1 VNKYFLLYV
10 IRITFAKIK
19 LFTQTTNSN
28 TSILQ
33 HINTMRDLKTFLD
46 EKVELYNRP
55 QFIADDPI
63 QIPHRFTKLQDVE
76 IMGFWTAILAWG
88 QRKTIINK
96 ANELVELMDG
106 APHDF
111 IVNHSESDRKRFLDF
126 KHRTFQVTDTLYFL
140 EFLQYFYKKNNSL
153 ETAFTQFF
161 DDNDE
166 TVERALTGFHDLFF
180 SLDVA
185 PTRTRKHIATPVR
198 KSSCKRLNMFLR
210 WMVRDDDKGVDLGLW
225 KGIKPAQL
233 LMPLDVHVERVG
245 RSLGLINRKQRDWKT
260 VLELTQGLREFD
272 PEDPVKYDFAL
283 FGIGVMEK

>member
-1 VNKYFLLYV
+1 
-10 IRITFAKIK
+10 
-19 LFTQTTNSN
+19 
-28 TSILQ
+28 
-33 HINTMRDLKTFLD
+33 MRDLKTFLD

-111 IVNHSESDRKRFLDF
+111 MVNHSESDRKRFLDF

-272 PEDPVKYDFAL
+272 LKTL
-283 FGIGVMEK
+283 

>member
-1 VNKYFLLYV
+1 
-10 IRITFAKIK
+10 
-19 LFTQTTNSN
+19 
-28 TSILQ
+28 
-33 HINTMRDLKTFLD
+33 MRDLKAFLD

-111 IVNHSESDRKRFLDF
+111 MVNHSESDRKRFLDF

-153 ETAFTQFF
+153 ETAFTQFL

>member
-1 VNKYFLLYV
+1 
-10 IRITFAKIK
+10 
-19 LFTQTTNSN
+19 
-28 TSILQ
+28 
-33 HINTMRDLKTFLD
+33 MRDLKAFLD

-111 IVNHSESDRKRFLDF
+111 MVNHSESDRKRFLDF

>member
-1 VNKYFLLYV
+1 
-10 IRITFAKIK
+10 
-19 LFTQTTNSN
+19 
-28 TSILQ
+28 
-33 HINTMRDLKTFLD
+33 MRDLKAFLD

-111 IVNHSESDRKRFLDF
+111 MVNHSESDRKRFLDF

-153 ETAFTQFF
+153 ETAFTQFL

-283 FGIGVMEK
+283 FVIGVMEK